1 MLVIPDHFTH
11 ADTQR
16 LKTYEVWLRAI
27 QHEATQA
34 AMANDADQSVC
45 KTIAWWATRAL
56 MGERK

>member
-1 MLVIPDHFTH
+1 MSVIPDHFVQ

-16 LKTYEVWLRAI
+16 LKTYEEWLRAI

-34 AMANDADQSVC
+34 AMVKNEDQSAC

-56 MGERK
+56 LGERK